1 MSGVSPCW
9 LLSFLWDPHA
19 RRLWGSWTHQWING
33 AHFCQGECFIGAVR
47 SPPTPP
53 RQLNSRQ
60 DCSVSARKP
69 ATKPRLNGGKG
80 NNPTWSWFRLHM
92 SISIYLY
99 NIYIYTDYIRDN
111 GLISLSIYIIL
122 YIYYILYLYTNHP
135 WSRHLCFPTRWS
147 MGPWVDSRCVAHLL
161 VQSLSEPA
169 LMAPSSPSWSNLT
182 VQTTRLRWH
191 QVSC

>member
-111 GLISLSIYIIL
+111 GLISLSL
-122 YIYYILYLYTNHP
+122 YIYYIIYIYYIYYICIQIIP
-135 WSRHLCFPTRWS
+135 GPGISVFPRVGRWDH
-147 MGPWVDSRCVAHLL
+147 G
-161 VQSLSEPA
+161 
-169 LMAPSSPSWSNLT
+169 
-182 VQTTRLRWH
+182 
-191 QVSC
+191 